1 MSSLMGLKKKSSS
14 MDKLTSALDKMSQK
28 GGYSKDE
35 RFWEPTVDSAGNGYA
50 VIRFLDA
57 PAVDGEDGLP
67 WVQVFNHGFKG
78 PSGSWLIDNC
88 PTTLNQKCPVCEYN
102 STLWNS
108 GIEANKKIASEQK
121 RKLSYISNILVVK
134 DAANPANE
142 GKVMLYKYGK
152 KIHDKIT
159 EQIKPQ
165 FEDEKAVNPFNFWE
179 GANFKL
185 KIRKVE
191 GYRNYD
197 KSEFEGVTALFD
209 GDDAEIEK
217 VWKASHSLQEFVAAT
232 EFKSYDELK
241 TRLDTV
247 LGVNGSSG
255 GARRQSAEEIEID
268 DNDGGSSTPQS
279 AGSDVPWDTS
289 DSSPK
294 TNLSYFSGLADD

>member
-14 MDKLTSALDKMSQK
+14 IDKLTTALDKMSQK
-28 GGYSKDE
+28 GGYTKDE

-88 PTTLNQKCPVCEYN
+88 PTTLGHKCPVCEYN

-108 GIEANKKIASEQK
+108 GIEANKKIASDQK

-159 EQIKPQ
+159 EQLKPQ

-197 KSEFEGVTALFD
+197 KSEFEGVSALFD

-217 VWKASHSLQEFVAAT
+217 VWKASYSLQEFVAAT

-255 GARRQSAEEIEID
+255 ASRNQSAEDIEID
-268 DNDGGSSTPQS
+268 DNAGTSSS
-279 AGSDVPWDTS
+279 DDVPFDTGTS
-289 DSSPK
+289 TS
-294 TNLSYFSGLADD
+294 LSFFKDLAKD

>member
-1 MSSLMGLKKKSSS
+1 MGLKKKSSS
-14 MDKLTSALDKMSQK
+14 IDKLTTALDKMSQK
-28 GGYSKDE
+28 GGYTKDE

-88 PTTLNQKCPVCEYN
+88 PTTLGHKCPVCEYN

-108 GIEANKKIASEQK
+108 GIEANKKIASDQK

-159 EQIKPQ
+159 EQLKPQ

-197 KSEFEGVTALFD
+197 KSEFEGVSALFD

-217 VWKASHSLQEFVAAT
+217 VWKASYSLQEFVAAT

-255 GARRQSAEEIEID
+255 ASRNQSAEDIEID
-268 DNDGGSSTPQS
+268 DNAGTSSTD
-279 AGSDVPWDTS
+279 DVPFDTGTS
-289 DSSPK
+289 TS
-294 TNLSYFSGLADD
+294 LSFFKDLAKD

>member
-121 RKLSYISNILVVK
+121 RKLSYISNILVIK

-197 KSEFEGVTALFD
+197 KSEFEGVSALFD

-217 VWKASHSLQEFVAAT
+217 VWKASHSLQEFVAPS

-247 LGVNGSSG
+247 LGTNGSSG
-255 GARRQSAEEIEID
+255 AGRRQSAEEVEIED
-268 DNDGGSSTPQS
+268 SNG
-279 AGSDVPWDTS
+279 GSDVPWDTS
-289 DSSPK
+289 SESSPK
-294 TNLSYFSGLADD
+294 SNLSYFSGLADD

>member
-14 MDKLTSALDKMSQK
+14 IDKLTTALDKMSQK
-28 GGYSKDE
+28 GGYTKDE

-88 PTTLNQKCPVCEYN
+88 PTTLGHKCPVCEYN

-108 GIEANKKIASEQK
+108 GIEANKKIASDQK

-159 EQIKPQ
+159 EQLKPQ

-197 KSEFEGVTALFD
+197 KSEFEGVSALFD

-217 VWKASHSLQEFVAAT
+217 VWKASYSLQEFVAAT

-255 GARRQSAEEIEID
+255 ASRNQSAEDIEID
-268 DNDGGSSTPQS
+268 DNAGTSSTD
-279 AGSDVPWDTS
+279 DVPFDTGTS
-289 DSSPK
+289 TS
-294 TNLSYFSGLADD
+294 LSFFKDLAKD